1 MHPPTVF
8 RSLKLSLSPR
18 NLMALFVILLMVLS
32 VQPAAASSTV
42 LYVLTGGSLS
52 QTAGTNAVSDTIPSA
67 GGANHDGTPTNP
79 IIYTLSALN
88 GTYDSTQSTA
98 FNLYVDAGTGVGDAQ
113 QVQVQ
118 YDFTGDGTWDRTE
131 TYNYF
136 PTDPVV
142 GWELYT
148 QAQGLKS
155 SSGTFANL
163 SNGKVRI
170 QVWSAIGNTTSSLRV
185 SATSAQGQQS
195 TVSIPFALGGGS
207 TNTPTRTNT
216 PVGPTAT
223 RTNTPTGP
231 TSTPVPPTATPTK
244 TNTPTAGCGTTNA
257 ALNKPATA
265 SSVEAA
271 GLEAPKAVDGNTT
284 TRWSSA
290 FSDPQWIYV
299 DLGSTQ
305 SICHVKLNWEAAY
318 GKSYQI
324 QTSPDTTT
332 WTNIYSTT
340 TGDGGID
347 DLTGLSG
354 SGRYVRMNGTVRGT
368 VYGYSLW
375 EFEIYTGSGGPT
387 ATPGPTNTPGAPTST
402 PTATPSGGTPFWGN
416 TAAIPPATNVLMFN
430 FVNRTNGHYPDSQ
443 IYWSFNGQT
452 HSIADQPYFDMPAN
466 SSGRMYFYLGSPTS
480 QYNDFIEFTVSPT
493 VFNGNTTRV
502 DWFGVKLA
510 MRLHAHDG
518 YDVSVGEDLTT
529 FQEDRTVTFQK
540 FVNEV
545 PTEFKALAQELSPY
559 LIPAPGKMGDTT
571 FAAGGVNG
579 HYFDSYAASVG
590 VSASTQ
596 DIFGCAG
603 TLATNAGL
611 CSALNRHVAQLA
623 QSQWTVSSL
632 FYQAAPANYYAK
644 FWHDHAISNLAYG
657 FPYDDY
663 GGYSSFISHGSPQW
677 LVVAIGW

>member
-1 MHPPTVF
+1 MRNQTVF
-8 RSLKLSLSPR
+8 RSLKLSLAPR
-18 NLMALFVILLMVLS
+18 NWVALAIILLMILS

-42 LYVLTGGSLS
+42 LYVLNGGTLS
-52 QTAGTNAVSDTIPSA
+52 QTAGTGATTNSIPSA
-67 GGANHDGTPTNP
+67 GGGNHDGTPTNP

-98 FNLYVDAGTGVGDAQ
+98 FSLYVDAGTAVGNGSQA
-113 QVQVQ
+113 QVQ

-136 PTDPVV
+136 ATDPVA
-142 GWELYT
+142 GFELYNQT
-148 QAQGLKS
+148 KGLKS
-155 SSGTFANL
+155 SSGTFSNL

-170 QVWSAIGNTTSSLRV
+170 QVWNAIGNAASTLRV

-195 TVSIPFALGGGS
+195 TVTIPFALGGGS
-207 TNTPTRTNT
+207 PTNTPTNTVVGPTPTRTNT
-216 PVGPTAT
+216 PIGPTPT
-223 RTNTPTGP
+223 RTNTP
-231 TSTPVPPTATPTK
+231 PPT
-244 TNTPTAGCGTTNA
+244 NTSAPGCGSTNI

-265 SSVEAA
+265 SSTENA
-271 GLEAPKAVDGNTT
+271 GTPASAAVDGNTT
-284 TRWSSA
+284 TRWSSV
-290 FSDPQWIYV
+290 FSDPQWIRV
-299 DLGSTQ
+299 DLGTTT
-305 SICHVKLNWEAAY
+305 SICRVRLNWEAAY

-324 QTSPDTTT
+324 QTSPDGTT
-332 WTNIYSTT
+332 WTNIYTTT

-368 VYGYSLW
+368 AFGYSLW
-375 EFEIYTGSGGPT
+375 EFEIYSGSGGPT
-387 ATPGPTNTPGAPTST
+387 PTNTPVGPT
-402 PTATPSGGTPFWGN
+402 PTKTPTPSGGTPFWGD
-416 TAAIPPATNVLMFN
+416 TASIPPASNVLMFH
-430 FVNRTNGHYPDSQ
+430 FVNRTNGQYPDSQ

-452 HSIADQPYFDMPAN
+452 HSIAEMPNFDMPAN
-466 SSGRMYFYLGSPTS
+466 SAGRMYFYLGSPTS
-480 QYNDFIEFTVSPT
+480 QYNDFIEFTISST

-518 YDVSVGEDLTT
+518 YDVSVGEDLAT
-529 FQEDRTVTFQK
+529 FQESRTTTFQK

-545 PTEFKALAQELSPY
+545 PAEFDSLAQSQSPIR
-559 LIPAPGKMGDTT
+559 IPAPGKMGDTT

-603 TLATNAGL
+603 TLATNAGM

-623 QSQWTVSSL
+623 QSQWTDSSL

-644 FWHDHAISNLAYG
+644 FWHDHAINKLAYG